1 MLGSGSNNVKLHAFL
16 PGNSWQ
22 GPEQEPKRQPK
33 QKSKQSAHAA
43 PPRESKSLLLFEFY
57 DDIIY
62 EVLLLTDACA
72 KQVRSYTEPLEVYWG
87 AGFFCNAAKESF
99 SMLFVLVSA

>member
-1 MLGSGSNNVKLHAFL
+1 MHSSLE
-16 PGNSWQ
+16 NSWQ
-22 GPEQEPKRQPK
+22 GPEQEPKTAAHE

-72 KQVRSYTEPLEVYWG
+72 KT
-87 AGFFCNAAKESF
+87 K
-99 SMLFVLVSA
+99 